1 MLINIKNKKLNVI
14 MNNEVIDLPSELKE
28 KINSNFNEMQ
38 QNGANVWNG
47 EVLCVSEYK
56 IENETLNMICKK
68 SNYAHYLYGEH
79 IGCPKEYECK
89 NLSAGCLIETL
100 DGFYVVGELADHTS
114 YPTMIQVTGGGI
126 DKLDITDN
134 NINILQ
140 TILREAKEELN
151 LDLTNN
157 TLVVNNE
164 ISYMYIS
171 EKNEQPGVQ
180 FFSKAKINMTA
191 KEFNSYFE
199 KYYKYLK
206 ENNLEIEFSKLHFIH
221 KENVEET
228 LKKLDNPKRNYLM
241 PLLLEDSK
249 EKKIIKH
256 NP

>member
-1 MLINIKNKKLNVI
+1 MLINIKNKELNVI
-14 MNNEVIDLPSELKE
+14 MNNEVIDLPNELKE
-28 KINSNFNEMQ
+28 KINGNFEEMQ
-38 QNGANVWNG
+38 KNGANVWNG
-47 EVLCVSEYK
+47 EVLCVAKCEIDDEK
-56 IENETLNMICKK
+56 VTIICKK

-100 DGFYVVGELADHTS
+100 DDFYVVGELADHTS
-114 YPTMIQVTGGGI
+114 YPTMMQVTGGGI
-126 DKLDITDN
+126 DKLDITGN
-134 NINILQ
+134 NINIFQ

-151 LDLTNN
+151 LDLTD
-157 TLVVNNE
+157 TTFVVNNE

-171 EKNEQPGVQ
+171 EKDEQPGVEI
-180 FFSKAKINMTA
+180 FSKSKINMTA

-221 KENVEET
+221 KENIEKT